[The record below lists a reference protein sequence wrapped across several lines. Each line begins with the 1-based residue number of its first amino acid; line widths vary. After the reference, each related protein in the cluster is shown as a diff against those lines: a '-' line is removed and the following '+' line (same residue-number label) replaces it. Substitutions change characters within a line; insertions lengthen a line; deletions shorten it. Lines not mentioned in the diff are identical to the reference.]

1 MRQSRNPYGK
11 LRMPDGKPRAQ
22 YGKLIILFILLLILA
37 IVIVGYQYMK
47 VSQPNAVIT
56 FLPRDKVFVYSPL
69 KDGKLGKK
77 VIHTRTG
84 PSDREKADTIIQAL
98 KRDTCLPEN
107 VALYEFV
114 IDGKGTMYLNFSK
127 DLREAK
133 LSAIQ
138 EIHATY
144 GIVNSFLGTFTDA
157 TRVQILVEGEPVYTL
172 NGLIYTYNPIEFNKQ
187 LLED

>member
-1 MRQSRNPYGK
+1 MR
-11 LRMPDGKPRAQ
+11 
-22 YGKLIILFILLLILA
+22 
-37 IVIVGYQYMK
+37 
-47 VSQPNAVIT
+47 VSQPNAAIT

-69 KDGKLGKK
+69 KEGKLGKK

-84 PSDREKADTIIQAL
+84 TPDREKADTIIQVL
-98 KRDTCLPEN
+98 KRDGCLPEN

-114 IDGKGTMYLNFSK
+114 IDGNGTMYLNFSK
-127 DLREAK
+127 DLRHTR
-133 LSAIQ
+133 LSTIQ
-138 EIHATY
+138 EIHTTY